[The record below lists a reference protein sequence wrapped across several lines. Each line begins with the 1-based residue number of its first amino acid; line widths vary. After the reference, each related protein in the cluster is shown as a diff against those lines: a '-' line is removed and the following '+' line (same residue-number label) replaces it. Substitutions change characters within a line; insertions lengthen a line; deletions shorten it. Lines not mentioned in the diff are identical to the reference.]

1 MENSLLLN
9 EQQNLTG
16 LYYNNF
22 IAFSNKTKQLENS
35 SVSLVPIP
43 LLIELESKLEIVD
56 YHDIHQKIQTMF
68 TWKSM

>member
-9 EQQNLTG
+9 EQQNLTE

-35 SVSLVPIP
+35 SVSLVPTP
-43 LLIELESKLEIVD
+43 LLIELDSISLN
-56 YHDIHQKIQTMF
+56 
-68 TWKSM
+68 